1 MRLLTRILPE
11 SLKPYAGR
19 IFMTAFGFIIAV
31 LFLTA
36 GFWRTMLI
44 LVLTVVGY
52 LLGKWQDG
60 ALDTSRLP
68 LIGRRQ

>member
-1 MRLLTRILPE
+1 MRFLTRILPE

-31 LFLTA
+31 LFLTI

-44 LVLTVVGY
+44 VVLSVAGY
-52 LLGKWQDG
+52 LFGKWEDG
-60 ALDTSRLP
+60 ALDVSRLP
-68 LIGRRQ
+68 LIGRR